1 MRNTDTLTAIDRTPQ
16 FLSIQAQDFIE
27 DGSMTLI
34 TMRMNQFLSI
44 QAQDFIE
51 ECVSEAIQIIRRKF
65 LSIQAQDFIE
75 EGRYWFGVVCRA
87 DEFLSIQA
95 QDFIEEASPTG
106 WLDTSRNS

>member
-51 ECVSEAIQIIRRKF
+51 E
-65 LSIQAQDFIE
+65 
-75 EGRYWFGVVCRA
+75 GRYWFGVVCRA

-95 QDFIEEASPTG
+95 QDFIEEIRRPDVTRTRPHS
-106 WLDTSRNS
+106 